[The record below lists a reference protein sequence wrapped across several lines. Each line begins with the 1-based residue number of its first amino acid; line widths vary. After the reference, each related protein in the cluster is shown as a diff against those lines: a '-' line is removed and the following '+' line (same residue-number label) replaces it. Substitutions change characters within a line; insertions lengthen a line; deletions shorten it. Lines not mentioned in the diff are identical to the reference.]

1 MATVNSHETIE
12 NKLSNLKIDVSN
24 DEVSQNNSTENQID
38 GKVKGEING
47 VQVELPPGYA
57 FTQSLA
63 DDEVYN
69 MNYKKRGYCVIFNH
83 KNFDYHL
90 SLGERNGTDRDRDNL
105 SNLFVDLGFKVD
117 VYNDSPLK
125 KVKSVINSYAYQVD
139 HSECDCFVMIF
150 MSHGEQ
156 QILWAK
162 DDNFKPD
169 ILFNEFTA
177 DNCPSLSGK
186 PKLFF
191 VQACRG
197 DSLDKGYKMVS
208 KVALD
213 QTDSGASIYTIPN
226 HADFLVCWST
236 VPGHYSWRNT
246 TNGSWFIQS
255 LVLVFRKY
263 ANSRDVLTMMTM
275 VNRHMILNFESNC
288 PSSPGMHMK
297 KQSASL
303 VSTLMRLIYLKPKA

>member
-38 GKVKGEING
+38 GKVKGNG

-90 SLGERNGTDRDRDNL
+90 SLD
-105 SNLFVDLGFKVD
+105 
-117 VYNDSPLK
+117 
-125 KVKSVINSYAYQVD
+125 AYQVD

-288 PSSPGMHMK
+288 PN
-297 KQSASL
+297 L
-303 VSTLMRLIYLKPKA
+303 L